1 MADEDIPDLSSTTE
15 VYYKDRT
22 GAIKQL
28 NIKQPL
34 NPMQL
39 KFSFED
45 IQLLGKAISKF
56 LREDAA

>member
-15 VYYKDRT
+15 VYYKDRN

-45 IQLLGKAISKF
+45 IQLLGKAISRF